1 MRKVMRDAKGAD
13 VGVEGSGDGVLVA
26 EIRHSN
32 KGMEVWS
39 PTDVSARRLDCMRL
53 CGILERVEP
62 HAVYM
67 PHVGGGGGLFFGHV
81 ANFFM
86 SADFLGI
93 SNIEEQ
99 GHQDTDGS
107 LGAAVFLGIL

>member
-13 VGVEGSGDGVLVA
+13 VGVEGSGDGFLVA

-67 PHVGGGGGLFFGHV
+67 PRVGGGGGVVFWACGKLFYERRFFGH
-81 ANFFM
+81 
-86 SADFLGI
+86 
-93 SNIEEQ
+93 Q
-99 GHQDTDGS
+99 QH
-107 LGAAVFLGIL
+107 